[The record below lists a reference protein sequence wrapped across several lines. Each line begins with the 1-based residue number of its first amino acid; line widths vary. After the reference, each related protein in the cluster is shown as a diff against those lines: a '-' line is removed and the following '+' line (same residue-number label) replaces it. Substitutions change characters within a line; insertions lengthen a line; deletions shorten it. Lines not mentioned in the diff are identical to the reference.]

1 MVKLHL
7 ELEGE
12 VDEVV
17 RALRRI
23 GGGDNAGGE
32 VRDGPRPAPTE
43 ERASAV
49 DTVPEPGTTATS
61 AALAPG
67 HWTEELAAD
76 FTAGLD
82 VVAGRVLWHVWRAG
96 GTHSAR
102 GIHRNTLCQRTDLSL
117 VELRSLLIRMGHVLG
132 RFQRERGMALSR
144 PMAANSPLQSYFI
157 NAEFA
162 AVASGLFGERMPDQL
177 SSGVGRP

>member
-12 VDEVV
+12 VGEVV
-17 RALRRI
+17 RVLRRI
-23 GGGDNAGGE
+23 GGGDNADGE
-32 VRDGPRPAPTE
+32 VRDGRARPQRRRE
-43 ERASAV
+43 QSAV
-49 DTVPEPGTTATS
+49 DTVPERGTTATS

-67 HWTEELAAD
+67 RWTEELAAD

-96 GTHSAR
+96 ER

-117 VELRSLLIRMGHVLG
+117 VELRSLLIRLGRVLG

-157 NAEFA
+157 DLDFA
-162 AVASGLFGERMPDQL
+162 AVASDLFAERMPDQP
-177 SSGVGRP
+177 SSGLRRP

>member
-12 VDEVV
+12 VGEVV
-17 RALRRI
+17 LVLRRI

-32 VRDGPRPAPTE
+32 VRDGPRPVPAE
-43 ERASAV
+43 ERTSAV
-49 DTVPEPGTTATS
+49 DTVPERGTTATS

-67 HWTEELAAD
+67 RWTQELAAD
-76 FTAGLD
+76 FTASLD

-96 GTHSAR
+96 ER
-102 GIHRNTLCQRTDLSL
+102 GSHRDVLCQRADLSPA
-117 VELRSLLIRMGHVLG
+117 ELRSLLIRMGRVLG

-144 PMAANSPLQSYFI
+144 PVAANSPLRSYFVDP
-157 NAEFA
+157 EFA
-162 AVASGLFGERMPDQL
+162 AVASDLFGERMPDQR
-177 SSGVGRP
+177 SSGLRRP

>member
-12 VDEVV
+12 VGEVV
-17 RALRRI
+17 RVLRRI
-23 GGGDNAGGE
+23 GGGDNADGE
-32 VRDGPRPAPTE
+32 VRDGAPPALAE

-49 DTVPEPGTTATS
+49 DTVPEPGTTATA

-82 VVAGRVLWHVWRAG
+82 VVAGPVLWHVWRAG
-96 GTHSAR
+96 ER

-117 VELRSLLIRMGHVLG
+117 VELRTLVMRMGRVLQ
-132 RFQRERGMALSR
+132 RFRRERGMALSR
-144 PMAANSPLQSYFI
+144 PVAANSPLQSYFMD
-157 NAEFA
+157 ADFA
-162 AVASGLFGERMPDQL
+162 AVASDLFGDRMPDQQ
-177 SSGVGRP
+177 SGGLRRP

>member
-12 VDEVV
+12 VGEVV
-17 RALRRI
+17 RVLRRL
-23 GGGDNAGGE
+23 GGGGNAGGE
-32 VRDGPRPAPTE
+32 VRDGPSPAPAE

-49 DTVPEPGTTATS
+49 GTVPEPGIMETS

-82 VVAGRVLWHVWRAG
+82 DAARRVMFQVWRAG
-96 GTHSAR
+96 ER
-102 GIHRNTLCQRTDLSL
+102 GSHRNVLCQRADLTPA
-117 VELRSLLIRMGHVLG
+117 ELRSLLIRMGHALG

-144 PMAANSPLQSYFI
+144 PMAANSPLQSYFVDPD
-157 NAEFA
+157 FA
-162 AVASGLFGERMPDQL
+162 AVATSQMFGEKMFGTSEGER
-177 SSGVGRP
+177 